1 MVNLTRTRLIPK
13 RNTMTPSVRNPQ
25 THLGVSEEEHIRVLV
40 VNLTHTYISYE
51 EEHDETLSAKHSNPP
66 GCQ

>member
-1 MVNLTRTRLIPK
+1 
-13 RNTMTPSVRNPQ
+13 MTPSVRNPQ